1 MTDKVLAI
9 IADVLAGNPMAPRP
23 EVLPEHDLR
32 ADLGCDAIDLH
43 EIAMEMEDAFG
54 VEISDAA
61 MERWERVADVIASV
75 EGAKV

>member
-1 MTDKVLAI
+1 MPDRILAI

-32 ADLGCDAIDLH
+32 ADLDCDALDMV
-43 EIAMEMEDAFG
+43 EIALALEDAFG

-61 MERWERVADVIASV
+61 MERWERAADVVASV
-75 EGAKV
+75 ERRDA

>member
-1 MTDKVLAI
+1 MPDRILAI

-32 ADLGCDAIDLH
+32 ADLDCDALDLH
-43 EIAMEMEDAFG
+43 EIAMELGDAFG

-61 MERWERVADVIASV
+61 MERWERVEDVIASV
-75 EGAKV
+75 EGAKA